1 MNWTTHC
8 SQNDRICRKI
18 VAVVIDVTQFGVA
31 VVYLLLSSKNIRD
44 FLQAFFDIDFSYCIV
59 VLILALCLLPV
70 TFLKSPQD
78 FWFVPLHSI
87 SSELLKW
94 RNFLSIAKMLRSAIT
109 PSVSIRKK
117 HIFHSLLL
125 PFLSRLRMIGGSAST
140 EIFNRVPLIPSLSF
154 LIWSWKTR

>member
-1 MNWTTHC
+1 M
-8 SQNDRICRKI
+8 
-18 VAVVIDVTQFGVA
+18 AVVIDVTQFGVA

-87 SSELLKW
+87 SSELLKC

-125 PFLSRLRMIGGSAST
+125 PFLSRLRMIRGRRFYRNFQQSSSYSFT
-140 EIFNRVPLIPSLSF
+140 FVFDMELKNPLTFVL
-154 LIWSWKTR
+154 